1 MLESGF
7 LSRDA
12 YTAWKPQIQG
22 SWNSTVG
29 FWSFAAPYCWRTD
42 AEAETAI
49 LWPPGA
55 NWLIWRLW
63 SWQRLKAGEGEDD
76 RGWDGWMAS
85 PTPWIWVWVSSGSWW
100 WTGKPGV
107 LWSTGLQRVRHD
119 WATEL
124 NWAELLEDWID
135 RVLGLGLR
143 DEICGQIYS
152 VAMAWTD
159 PVSCQFTLAPSG
171 TDFPEPQLRFPDIL
185 SPGAQ
190 PISTVEVQTS
200 LHPG

>member
-1 MLESGF
+1 MLASGF

-29 FWSFAAPYCWRTD
+29 FWSFPAPYCWRTD

-49 LWPPGA
+49 LWPPDA

-63 SWQRLKAGEGEDD
+63 CWQRLKAGEGEDD

-85 PTPWIWVWVSSGSWW
+85 PTQWTWVWVSSGSWW

-107 LWSTGLQRVRHD
+107 LWSTGSQRD
-119 WATEL
+119 TTEWLNWTEL
-124 NWAELLEDWID
+124 SCWRTELTEF
-135 RVLGLGLR
+135 LGWGSGMKSVVRFILLLWP
-143 DEICGQIYS
+143 GQ
-152 VAMAWTD
+152 TQC
-159 PVSCQFTLAPSG
+159 PPS
-171 TDFPEPQLRFPDIL
+171 
-185 SPGAQ
+185 
-190 PISTVEVQTS
+190 S
-200 LHPG
+200 L